1 MIKFLDLRKINQ
13 HCAAELNEAAVAVI
27 HSGQYILGEKV
38 SRFEEAF
45 ARYCGTK
52 HCIGVASGMDALTL
66 IFQAYKIVGKL
77 AAGDE
82 VIVPANTYIAT
93 LLSVTAS
100 GLTPVLVEPD
110 EKTYTIDPELIEEQ
124 ITSATKA
131 IIPVHLYGQLAD
143 REHVHRLA
151 EKYKLLVVEDAA
163 QAHGAVQ
170 ANGMKAGNLGD
181 AAAFSFYPVKNL
193 GAFGDGGAVT
203 TNDDD
208 LAETIRVLRNY
219 GSQEKYYNAYKG
231 YNSRLDEL
239 QAALLLVR
247 LNYLD
252 TENEQRRN
260 NARRYLQELKNKKIR
275 LPAYSGGSD
284 HVFHQFVIRTG
295 DRDRLQH
302 YLNDKGIETMIHYP
316 VPPHKQQAYA
326 EWNRLSFPVTERIH
340 DEVLSLPV
348 NPALTNEELT
358 YIINSLNAY

>member
-13 HCAAELNEAAVAVI
+13 HCAAELDEAAAAVI

-66 IFQAYKIVGKL
+66 IFQTYKIMGKL

-110 EKTYTIDPELIEEQ
+110 EETYTIDPELIEEQ

-151 EKYKLLVVEDAA
+151 EKYNLLVVEDAA
-163 QAHGAVQ
+163 QAHGAAQ
-170 ANGMKAGNLGD
+170 ENGTKAGNLGD

-284 HVFHQFVIRTG
+284 HVFHQFVVRTG